1 MDDEELLKEKLIK
14 KKVLKAKVVRN
25 IALTVICIALGVI
38 VSFEY
43 KSIVQQKE
51 NEQKSASTLTEAQ
64 DRIIELS
71 AEAEALRQSKEEAE
85 KKLEILDNGT
95 NEEKIEKLQEE
106 NDLLKKFAGLTDVYG
121 QGIVIT
127 LNYADANDVSVSIS
141 ASLIQSLINELKA
154 SSAQAISINGERVLA
169 MTEVRAVNNYLA
181 VNGISLYAPYT
192 ISVIGSP
199 TSLES
204 SLGVSIKP
212 KFDSF
217 FSTYGGSF
225 EVKYENNIQISGYS
239 EELVEN
245 KTNMMFDVKKSN

>member
-1 MDDEELLKEKLIK
+1 MDEEELLREKLIK
-14 KKVLKAKVVRN
+14 KKALKNKVIRN
-25 IALTVICIALGVI
+25 IALTVVCIALGVV

-43 KSIVQQKE
+43 KSIVARKE
-51 NEQKSASTLTEAQ
+51 SEQKTASTLSEAQ
-64 DRIIELS
+64 ARIIELS
-71 AEAEALRQSKEEAE
+71 AEKEALQDSKGELE
-85 KKLEILDNGT
+85 KKIEILEDGT

-127 LNYADANDVSVSIS
+127 LDYADANDVSVSIS

-154 SSAQAISINGERVLA
+154 SSAQAISINGERILS

-181 VNGISLYAPYT
+181 VNGTSLYSPYT

-212 KFDSF
+212 KFDNF
-217 FSTYGGSF
+217 FTTYGGSF
-225 EVKYENNIQISGYS
+225 TVKYDKNIHISAYS
-239 EELVEN
+239 EEMIEN
-245 KTNMMFDVKKSN
+245 KTNMMFNADKSN